1 MKLVPTPLEGA
12 YVVELDRLEDERG
25 FFARTFC
32 AEEFRRAGLVPAVS
46 QCSVSFNKRRG
57 TLRGLHYQAVPHE
70 ETKLVRCTQG
80 EIFDVALD
88 LRPGSPTR
96 MKWFGTVLSAS
107 NRRALY
113 IPGGFAHGFQ
123 TLVDDSEVLYMM
135 DTPYHSAS
143 ARGVRWNDRAFG
155 IQWPIAD
162 PVVSERD
169 DALEE
174 YVDRQHGN

>member
-57 TLRGLHYQAVPHE
+57 TLRGLHYQAAPHE

-80 EIFDVALD
+80 AVWDVIVD
-88 LRPGSPTR
+88 LREGSATR
-96 MKWFGTVLSAS
+96 CRWHGVELSAE
-107 NRRALY
+107 NRRAFY
-113 IPGGFAHGFQ
+113 IPTGFAHGFQ
-123 TLVDDSEVLYMM
+123 TLREDSELLYMM
-135 DTPYHSAS
+135 DVPYHGPS
-143 ARGVRWNDRAFG
+143 ARGVAWDDPAFG
-155 IQWPIAD
+155 IQWPLAEPFMSD
-162 PVVSERD
+162 RD
-169 DALEE
+169 RAFEPFK
-174 YVDRQHGN
+174 G